1 MKKLKEYIMRFIQG
15 FCMAMADSV
24 PGVSG
29 GTIAFLLE
37 FYDDF
42 INSLDDLFKGNLQQ
56 KKKALSFLVKLGIG
70 WVVGFLLC
78 ATILVSLFDKKIYSM
93 SSLFLGFIIFAIP
106 IVVAEEKKVLKG
118 KYKNILF
125 LILGIALVVVIS
137 SLNSSTNL
145 IKVGN
150 ITHLTIPLAIYIFLT
165 GMIAISAMIL
175 PGISGSTLL
184 LIFGLYIPIMTGIKE
199 TIHLNFSY
207 LPALIIFGLG
217 VICGIIFFVGLI
229 KKSLNKHRSETVYAI
244 LGMMLGSLYAI
255 VMGPTTLDKPLPCLS
270 IHTFSIRSFII
281 GAIVI
286 FGLQGLKKLMESK

>member
-106 IVVAEEKKVLKG
+106 IVVAEER
-118 KYKNILF
+118 
-125 LILGIALVVVIS
+125 
-137 SLNSSTNL
+137 
-145 IKVGN
+145 
-150 ITHLTIPLAIYIFLT
+150 
-165 GMIAISAMIL
+165 
-175 PGISGSTLL
+175 
-184 LIFGLYIPIMTGIKE
+184 
-199 TIHLNFSY
+199 
-207 LPALIIFGLG
+207 
-217 VICGIIFFVGLI
+217 
-229 KKSLNKHRSETVYAI
+229 KS
-244 LGMMLGSLYAI
+244 
-255 VMGPTTLDKPLPCLS
+255 
-270 IHTFSIRSFII
+270 
-281 GAIVI
+281 
-286 FGLQGLKKLMESK
+286 